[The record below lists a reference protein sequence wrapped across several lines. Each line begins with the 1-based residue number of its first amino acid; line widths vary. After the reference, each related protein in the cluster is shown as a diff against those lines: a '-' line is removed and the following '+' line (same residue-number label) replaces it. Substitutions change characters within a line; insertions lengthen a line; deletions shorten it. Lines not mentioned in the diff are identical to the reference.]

1 MPATRWEKIRFFVSL
16 FVCLA
21 VIMGSAIWAY
31 ALREKGAP
39 ALAKPAAERAA
50 PRAALLRP
58 VADETLRG
66 VAAVCWEET
75 LGCFAA
81 HEGVDLAAQAGERV
95 VAAADGVVTGA
106 RRDRLWGG
114 VAEVTGG
121 DGAICRYA
129 ALSWPLDVAEGDSV
143 TAGQT
148 LGRAGSAPR
157 EAALAPHIHFE
168 FLVNGEITAPEFE

>member
-21 VIMGSAIWAY
+21 VIMGSAVWAY

-39 ALAKPAAERAA
+39 ALAKPAGERAA
-50 PRAALLRP
+50 LRRP
-58 VADETLRG
+58 VAGEALRG
-66 VAAVCWEET
+66 VAAVCRDET

-81 HEGVDLAAQAGERV
+81 HEGVDLAAEAGERV
-95 VAAADGVVTGA
+95 AAAADGVVTAA

-114 VAEVTGG
+114 VVEVTGE
-121 DGAICRYA
+121 DGAVCRYA

-148 LGRAGSAPR
+148 LGSAGSAPR

-168 FLVNGEITAPEFE
+168 FLVNGEAVSPEFE